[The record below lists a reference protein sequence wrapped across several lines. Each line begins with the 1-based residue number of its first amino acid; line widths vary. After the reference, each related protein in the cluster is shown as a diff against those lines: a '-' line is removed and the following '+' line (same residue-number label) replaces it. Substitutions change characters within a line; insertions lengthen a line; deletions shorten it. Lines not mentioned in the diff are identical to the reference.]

1 MMAVSGKVKMMNY
14 PTAFIVD
21 LSPVDGLIAVSGQDA
36 VSFLQGQLTVDMH
49 EIKTKKHSLA
59 AFCNLKGRIHALF
72 RLFYDQDTYYLAAPK
87 EIISPA
93 VTQLKK
99 FARFSK
105 VTLTEVSEQWQHFG
119 IFNAE
124 YFDAAGIIC
133 LKLSNN
139 PQRVELWG
147 LISAMQAQWNK
158 LSLTL
163 PIKTVNEWKL
173 LDIEA
178 GIPNI
183 WPETQEKFLPHY
195 LNLPQ
200 LGAVS
205 FSKGCYVG
213 QEIIARMQYRGNVKR
228 GLSRALID
236 NLPILPAPG
245 TSLAGGIVV
254 SAAFD
259 DNGKIALLLEAP
271 IVNPL

>member
-1 MMAVSGKVKMMNY
+1 MMAISGNVKMMNY

-21 LSPVDGLIAVSGQDA
+21 LSLVDGLIAVSGPDA
-36 VSFLQGQLTVDMH
+36 VSFLQGQLTVDMT
-49 EIKTKKHSLA
+49 EIKTKKHGLA

-72 RLFYDQDTYYLAAPK
+72 RLFYDEDSYYLAAPK
-87 EIISPA
+87 EVVTQA
-93 VTQLKK
+93 LTQLKK

-105 VTLTEVSEQWQHFG
+105 VTLTEVSEEWQHFG

-124 YFDAAGIIC
+124 YFDAAGIIS
-133 LKLSNN
+133 LTLSNN
-139 PQRVELWG
+139 LQRFELWG
-147 LISAMQAQWNK
+147 QSKLMQEQWNK

-163 PIKTVNEWKL
+163 PIKTFNEWKL

-228 GLSRALID
+228 GLSRVLIESRTT
-236 NLPILPAPG
+236 LPAPG
-245 TSLAGGIVV
+245 TPLEGGIVV
-254 SAAFD
+254 TAAFD
-259 DNGKIALLLEAP
+259 PEGKIALLLEAP
-271 IVNPL
+271 IVDQL